1 MIRKQILPR
10 DGKLFEELIEDLIK
24 LLDDEDHRSLF
35 KLPSDWRVGIN
46 DKGLL
51 NAVSENGLKYLKD
64 VRYSHEYGLN
74 ACRVNQKRLQRRVEF
89 LCNFFKNASQ
99 NKKNASNYYGSN

>member
-1 MIRKQILPR
+1 MILPR
-10 DGKLFEELIEDLIK
+10 EGKLFEEHIEDLIK
-24 LLDDEDHRSLF
+24 LLDDEDHRQLF
-35 KLPSDWRVGIN
+35 KLPSDWSVGIN

-51 NAVSENGLKYLKD
+51 NAVAENGLKYLKD

-89 LCNFFKNASQ
+89 MCNYFKNVT
-99 NKKNASNYYGSN
+99 